1 MDKNNT
7 QMEPYQ
13 PKSQRNKSFPII
25 KQEDLTSMINFSGFP
40 DSSKKYTINKLLE
53 LQDPLYTTPLN
64 RKEIQNIFLPNAD
77 NLPLQLSQRHQN
89 LRPVIRQFRF
99 WYSYKTNPIR
109 AELTILGNKT
119 ILQYF

>member
-1 MDKNNT
+1 
-7 QMEPYQ
+7 MEPYQ
-13 PKSQRNKSFPII
+13 PKLQRNKPFPII
-25 KQEDLTSMINFSGFP
+25 KQEDLTSMISFSGFP
-40 DSSKKYTINKLLE
+40 VSGKKYTINKSLE

-64 RKEIQNIFLPNAD
+64 RKDIQNIFLPNAE
-77 NLPLQLSQRHQN
+77 NLPLQLSQKHQN

-109 AELTILGNKT
+109 AEITILGNKT